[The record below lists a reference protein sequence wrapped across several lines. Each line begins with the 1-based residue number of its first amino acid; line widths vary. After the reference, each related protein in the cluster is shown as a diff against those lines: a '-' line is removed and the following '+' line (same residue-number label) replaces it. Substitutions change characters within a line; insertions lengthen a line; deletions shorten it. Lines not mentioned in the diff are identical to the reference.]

1 MDGAK
6 DPQFTVFYLLTDKSL
21 IGDITQPDI
30 PQDNPFG
37 MYTSPNGHLGPFNS
51 GRWYRK
57 AYANRVT

>member
-37 MYTSPNGHLGPFNS
+37 MYT
-51 GRWYRK
+51 
-57 AYANRVT
+57 